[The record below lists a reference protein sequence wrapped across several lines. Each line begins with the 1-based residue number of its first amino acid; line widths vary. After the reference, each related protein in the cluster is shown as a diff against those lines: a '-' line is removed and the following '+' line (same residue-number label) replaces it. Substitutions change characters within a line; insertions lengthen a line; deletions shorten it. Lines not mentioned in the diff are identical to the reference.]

1 MLKLTST
8 QSLANEIWSD
18 LKIGKLV
25 QSDFDS
31 KQELEYFKLKE
42 YSEYLMSKNLTNI
55 KTRLNYISKS
65 INGYIIYRSNSNNR
79 FIISINMHTNQ
90 IELKR
95 SI

>member
-1 MLKLTST
+1 LLKLTST
-8 QSLANEIWSD
+8 QSLAYEIWSD
-18 LKIGKLV
+18 LKIGNLV

-31 KQELEYFKLKE
+31 KQVLEYFKLKE
-42 YSEYLMSKNLTNI
+42 YSEYLMSKNLTDI

>member
-1 MLKLTST
+1 LLKLTST
-8 QSLANEIWSD
+8 QSLAYEIWSD
-18 LKIGKLV
+18 LENGNLV

-42 YSEYLMSKNLTNI
+42 YSEYLMSKNLTDI